1 MDNHIPRFSKLS
13 NDTDIGILLGLA
25 FAEFVDELRADL
37 ARRGFDD
44 LGRSYGYVLRVL
56 GDGERSLSEL
66 AGLLGMTLPGAG
78 KIVDEM
84 EARGYVERHGD
95 PADRRVKRLL
105 LSPRG
110 RAALRAA
117 RAFHARFER
126 RLPDAPV
133 LRAALE
139 AIAGAP
145 AAAPSPR
152 YIRPV

>member
-1 MDNHIPRFSKLS
+1 
-13 NDTDIGILLGLA
+13 
-25 FAEFVDELRADL
+25 
-37 ARRGFDD
+37 
-44 LGRSYGYVLRVL
+44 VL

-95 PADRRVKRLL
+95 PADRRVKRLR

-110 RAALRAA
+110 REALEAAH
-117 RAFHARFER
+117 AFHCRFER
-126 RLPDAPV
+126 RLPDAAA

-139 AIAGAP
+139 RIAADAGGGP
-145 AAAPSPR
+145 APR
-152 YIRPV
+152 YIRPL